1 LEETAY
7 TRAAASAANVS
18 PDEGSTTGA
27 VTVDVRQTRSSNLN
41 DTIAMHSKTLKF
53 GNLCPLILRGSLD

>member
-18 PDEGSTTGA
+18 PDEGIQTFVLQPTWHLNPSGPRYFWA
-27 VTVDVRQTRSSNLN
+27 LVRWLIHSRILVGVTL
-41 DTIAMHSKTLKF
+41 
-53 GNLCPLILRGSLD
+53 SLVL